1 MWDLQRSTQDV
12 YHMLWVERFIKA
24 LFPTLVLEET
34 PWQSEWE
41 SNQRKIFLRIMRVF
55 LPLIALGYV
64 LHYFFFDKPNQL
76 QPADS
81 WFLFRMSMATIV
93 VAAFLFYISPLSQT
107 KWYKLPAVLITG
119 LGAYA
124 QANVTY
130 YYPAAPWIYPFV
142 FLLASSLMLRLS
154 VFHSLLYAAVTIA
167 FFLPVLVSAGVDIG
181 TLVSACVVVVIVIG
195 VTRSSY
201 SFEITNFLLNK
212 TNAAQQAANLEL
224 QQEFSDRIKSFIPR
238 VIANRIQSQMNSD
251 NSGVMEAS
259 LSVLRAKKKHIAC
272 LFSDIRGFTQ
282 GSKNLNEFINESVMP
297 EVKASSEKIE
307 DFEGIPRKI
316 GDLIFAYFDDDSIEM
331 NIIRATLAGMELSQM
346 NKDFNETVS
355 TVEIRRYILI
365 SSGEAIVGNLGGI
378 DSAVEITALGSPVN
392 FLSRLDDATKEKNL
406 AALLE
411 PGDIIM
417 SSDSATILAR
427 VQAQI
432 DIKEISL
439 DELGIEIRDFPETR
453 KLFVMKASQKNRAL
467 LRDLYSS
474 NTCHGSPSRV
484 QESNEALIET

>member
-1 MWDLQRSTQDV
+1 V
-12 YHMLWVERFIKA
+12 LWVERFIKA

-76 QPADS
+76 EPADS
-81 WFLFRMSMATIV
+81 WFLFRMSMATV
-93 VAAFLFYISPLSQT
+93 VIAAFLFYLSPLSQT
-107 KWYKLPAVLITG
+107 KWYKLPAVFITG

-130 YYPAAPWIYPFV
+130 YYPEAPWIYPFV

-154 VFHSLLYAAVTIA
+154 VFYSLLYAGVTIA
-167 FFLPVLVSAGVDIG
+167 FFFPVLVSAGVDTG
-181 TLVSACVVVVIVIG
+181 TLVSACVVILIVIG

-238 VIANRIQSQMNSD
+238 VIASRIQSQMNNNS
-251 NSGVMEAS
+251 SGVMEAS
-259 LSVLRAKKKHIAC
+259 LSVLRAKKKNIAC

-307 DFEGIPRKI
+307 NFEGIPRKI

-331 NIIRATLAGMELSQM
+331 NVLRSTLAGMELSRM
-346 NKDFNETVS
+346 NRDFNETVS
-355 TVEIRRYILI
+355 TMEIRRYILI

-378 DSAVEITALGSPVN
+378 DSSVEITALGSPVN
-392 FLSRLDDATKEKNL
+392 FLSRLDDATKEKQL
-406 AALLE
+406 AKLLE
-411 PGDIIM
+411 PGDLVM
-417 SSDSATILAR
+417 SSAAAAILRQAH
-427 VQAQI
+427 AQI
-432 DIKEISL
+432 EIREISL
-439 DELGIEIRDFPETR
+439 DDLGVEIRDFPEAR
-453 KLFVMKASQKNRAL
+453 ELFVMKASQKNWTL
-467 LRDLYSS
+467 LNDLYTSKQQGTS
-474 NTCHGSPSRV
+474 KGQGEIAPVAQAGS
-484 QESNEALIET
+484 